1 MPERVLIANRGEI
14 AVRIARTLTRLGVAS
29 VAVHA
34 PEDAGAPHV
43 HACDVAVALAPPP
56 GGGSPYLDVAQLAR
70 VATDQGCDAVHP
82 GYGFLAERA
91 DAAQAFVDA
100 GITWIGPPP
109 AAIELLG
116 DKIASKA
123 TAGEAGV
130 PVVPGLRGTD
140 VDADAVA
147 RFADEAGLPLLL
159 KASAGGGGKGMRRV
173 DDAAAIP
180 AAVDAARREAT
191 AAFGRGELLVERL
204 IAPARHVE
212 VQVALDEHGGAWA
225 IGEREC
231 SLQRRHQKLLEESP
245 AACLSPG
252 ERRALHDAAVRL
264 ARAAG
269 YRNLGTVEFLLDVS
283 GGAASTEG
291 DGRGGASDGAGDR
304 PFFFLEMNARL
315 QVEHPVT
322 ELVHGLD
329 LVALQLR
336 IADGEPL
343 DDDPSAGPPE
353 PVGHA
358 IEARITAERVALA
371 PPSGPVAST
380 SPGGTAAAPSGA
392 AGSAA
397 HGPARAASPGTRS
410 SARFLPAVGPVL
422 AYAEP
427 AGAGVR
433 VDSGIAAGTAVT
445 TAFDPMLLKVIAHGR
460 DRAQALT
467 RLDRALA
474 GLVLLGVETNV
485 GFLRRLLARPEV
497 ADDALTTTLV
507 EELLADPDAAAALAA
522 PPADARDAAL
532 RALVAARHAEVAAAD
547 PGPFGLADSW
557 RSGVPGWTHLDL
569 LDPDDAPVAVR
580 ARAVPGGVEVVV
592 GDDGSGAPTVAA
604 PDPRATVAH
613 DGPWTWLHTGGDA
626 WSWRDAPEATGG
638 PSAAAGGLAAP
649 LPGVVLAVRAAP
661 GDRVVAGQSLVVLES
676 MKMELDVAAPH
687 DGVVG
692 AIHVAVGEHVA
703 RGQTLA
709 AVEEEGA

>member
-1 MPERVLIANRGEI
+1 VPERVLIANRGEI

-43 HACDVAVALAPPP
+43 RACDVAVALAPPA
-56 GGGSPYLDVAQLAR
+56 GGGSPYLDVAQLVR
-70 VATDQGCDAVHP
+70 VATEQGCDAVHP

-130 PVVPGLRGTD
+130 PVVPGLRGAD

-204 IAPARHVE
+204 VAPARHVE

-283 GGAASTEG
+283 GGAASTDG
-291 DGRGGASDGAGDR
+291 DGRDGAPDGGGDR

-343 DDDPSAGPPE
+343 GDDPAARPPE

-371 PPSGPVAST
+371 PASGP
-380 SPGGTAAAPSGA
+380 AAAASSG
-392 AGSAA
+392 
-397 HGPARAASPGTRS
+397 GPTGASPGAAS
-410 SARFLPAVGPVL
+410 APSARFLPAVGPVL

-445 TAFDPMLLKVIAHGR
+445 TAFDPMLLKVIGHGR
-460 DRAQALT
+460 DRAQALA

-507 EELLADPDAAAALAA
+507 EELLADPDAAVALAA

-532 RALVAARHAEVAAAD
+532 RTLVAARHAAVAAAD
-547 PGPFGLADSW
+547 PGPFGLGDSW

-592 GDDGSGAPTVAA
+592 GDDGSGTPATAA

-613 DGPWTWLHTGGDA
+613 DGPWTWLHTGGDT

-638 PSAAAGGLAAP
+638 PSAAAGGLTAP

-661 GDRVVAGQSLVVLES
+661 GDAVVAGQSLVVLES

-709 AVEEEGA
+709 AVQEEGA

>member
-1 MPERVLIANRGEI
+1 VPERVLIANRGEI

-34 PEDAGAPHV
+34 REDAGAPHV
-43 HACDVAVALAPPP
+43 HACDVAVALQAPP
-56 GGGSPYLDVAQLAR
+56 GGGSPYLDVAQL
-70 VATDQGCDAVHP
+70 VAVAAEQGCDAVHP

-130 PVVPGLRGTD
+130 PVVPGLRGED

-147 RFADEAGLPLLL
+147 RFAAEAGLPLLL

-204 IAPARHVE
+204 VTPARHVE

-245 AACLSPG
+245 AACLSDG

-283 GGAASTEG
+283 GAAAAAG
-291 DGRGGASDGAGDR
+291 DAGRGGTPGAGR
-304 PFFFLEMNARL
+304 SFFFLEMNARL

-329 LVALQLR
+329 LVELQLR
-336 IADGEPL
+336 IADGAPL
-343 DDDPSAGPPE
+343 EDDPGAEPPA

-371 PPSGPVAST
+371 PASGP
-380 SPGGTAAAPSGA
+380 
-392 AGSAA
+392 
-397 HGPARAASPGTRS
+397 ASPGPAS
-410 SARFLPAVGPVL
+410 PGPASPGPASPARFLPSVGPVL

-474 GLVLLGVETNV
+474 GLVLLGVETNA

-497 ADDALTTTLV
+497 AEDALTTTLV
-507 EELLADPDAAAALAA
+507 EELLADPEAAAALAA
-522 PPADARDAAL
+522 PSADARDAAL
-532 RALVAARHAEVAAAD
+532 RALVAARHAEAAAAD

-592 GDDGSGAPTVAA
+592 GGDAGTPDGVVPAGRGPVTVA

-613 DGPWTWLHTGGDA
+613 DGPWTWLHTGGDT

-638 PSAAAGGLAAP
+638 PSAAAGGLTAP

-676 MKMELDVAAPH
+676 MKMELDVAAPQ